1 MVPAVSSVALIPAR
15 SGSKRVA
22 DKNVRLLGGHPLLAY
37 AVATAR
43 AAGRFARVIV
53 STDSDEYAAIA
64 RHYGAEVPFLRPAA
78 LAGDLSPDIDWVE
91 FTLKTLAAA
100 GERYDSFSILRPT
113 NPFRQPSTIRRAFR
127 QFQDDPGADSL
138 RAVEKCRQHPGKMW
152 VVRGRRMTPLLP
164 FWIDRQPWH
173 SSQYQA
179 LPEVHVQ
186 NASVEIAWSRVVF
199 EGRTIAG
206 DVIAPFWTEGHEGFD
221 INRPEDWVAAEALL
235 ASGVHLPVVTAS
247 AYRVGV
253 GR

>member
-1 MVPAVSSVALIPAR
+1 MVPAVSCVALIPAR

-22 DKNVRLLGGHPLLAY
+22 DKNVRLLAGHPLLAY

-43 AAGRFARVIV
+43 AAGRFAR
-53 STDSDEYAAIA
+53 
-64 RHYGAEVPFLRPAA
+64 
-78 LAGDLSPDIDWVE
+78 DLSPDIDWVE
-91 FTLKTLAAA
+91 FTLKTLADA

-113 NPFRQPSTIRRAFR
+113 NPFRQPSTIQRAFQ

-138 RAVEKCRQHPGKMW
+138 RAVERCRQHPGKMW

-164 FWIDRQPWH
+164 FWNDRQPWH

-179 LPEVHVQ
+179 LPAVHVQ

>member
-1 MVPAVSSVALIPAR
+1 MVPAVSCVALIPAR

-22 DKNVRLLGGHPLLAY
+22 DKNVRLLAGHPLLAY

-64 RHYGAEVPFLRPAA
+64 RHYGAEVPFLRPPA

-91 FTLKTLAAA
+91 FTLKTLADA

-113 NPFRQPSTIRRAFR
+113 NPFRQPSTIQRAFQ
-127 QFQDDPGADSL
+127 QFQDDPEADSL

-164 FWIDRQPWH
+164 FWSDRQPWH